1 MFLDKM
7 SRWLLFNCFNL
18 TIFILAYKKL
28 YEYVCPFVLSF
39 IIFGVVLS
47 FISKYKKIS
56 FVVKF
61 VYILIIASQVSS
73 LWNVRGYVNSLI
85 LENLASVT
93 VVDKDILFFS
103 VVIFCCY
110 LVLFFI
116 SYVFSRIFSFSF
128 NCDKRYA
135 LSILF
140 VVCCLCI
147 FKGNLEKKLP
157 VMSFFENAYNVVLQ
171 VSYSPDKKMVE
182 KQKQLYG
189 KNWVYQNR
197 DEENV
202 PNLSGKN
209 IITLFTEGFSLKV
222 IDKFNSYP
230 NLTPNISSL
239 MDRSLWFNNYY
250 NHTATTYR
258 GIRGSLSSSYQLNGV
273 SQYENIEGS
282 LLTRNTDD
290 KVINIVSILRDNGYH
305 TYFLSAHREGDVFNN
320 YIRSMGFDRV
330 YTAGDFNDNNTK
342 LTDRELFQGL
352 KKVISSGELKEPY
365 FIATYNF
372 GTHYGEK
379 SPYWLYLKNGEEVNE
394 LVNIMH
400 NYDIEF
406 GSFINW
412 FDSDENVKK
421 DTYIILTSDHMTYPD
436 EKYINTFAEQKR
448 LLNCVTG
455 RIPFIL
461 YGKGIEHKIINAN
474 GKNSLDFAPTLLN
487 WLRINDAYN
496 YFLGCSLY
504 DDKCKYPFE
513 YIYAMS
519 NFFYYNDC
527 KPIIAKGR
535 SSKIINDI
543 NDFYNFS
550 AAL

>member
-1 MFLDKM
+1 MFIYFLV
-7 SRWLLFNCFNL
+7 
-18 TIFILAYKKL
+18 I
-28 YEYVCPFVLSF
+28 
-39 IIFGVVLS
+39 GV
-47 FISKYKKIS
+47 
-56 FVVKF
+56 
-61 VYILIIASQVSS
+61 QVAS
-73 LWNVRGYVNSLI
+73 LWNTREFVTSLI
-85 LENLASVT
+85 LENLDSVT
-93 VVDKDILFFS
+93 SIEKDILYS
-103 VVIFCCY
+103 SIVICLCY
-110 LVLFFI
+110 VILFL
-116 SYVFSRIFSFSF
+116 IFSFIPVVYKSF
-128 NCDKRYA
+128 QCKKK
-135 LSILF
+135 ILLF
-140 VVCCLCI
+140 CFFGYCFAGII
-147 FKGNLEKKLP
+147 FKVDINRLP
-157 VMSFFENAYNVVLQ
+157 FISFFNSCYGFMLQ
-171 VSYSPDKKMVE
+171 LSYTPDEKMVF
-182 KQKQLYG
+182 KQKELYG

-273 SQYENIEGS
+273 SHYENIEGS

-290 KVINIVSILRDNGYH
+290 KVINIVSILRGNGYH

-330 YTAGDFNDNNTK
+330 YTAGDFKNNNEY
-342 LTDRELFQGL
+342 LTDYELFQSL
-352 KKVISSGELKEPY
+352 KRIISSGELKEPY
-365 FIATYNF
+365 FIAVYNL

-421 DTYIILTSDHMTYPD
+421 DTYIILTSDHMTFPD

-448 LLNCVTG
+448 PLNCVTG

-527 KPIIAKGR
+527 KPIIAKGI